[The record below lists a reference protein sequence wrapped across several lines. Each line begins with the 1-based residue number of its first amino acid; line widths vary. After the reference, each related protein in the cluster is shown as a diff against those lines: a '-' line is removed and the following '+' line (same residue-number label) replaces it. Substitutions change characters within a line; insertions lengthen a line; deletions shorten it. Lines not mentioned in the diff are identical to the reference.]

1 MTDINGKTINVGDSV
16 RFKPGLR
23 DTWLNGTVRATR
35 EASYYNG
42 FEQRI
47 DVMEAKV
54 DDGDPKDPDVMT
66 NGFHVAAWV
75 EGDWIEV
82 LSADKE

>member
-1 MTDINGKTINVGDSV
+1 MTDINGKKISVGDRI
-16 RFKPGLR
+16 RFKPSLR
-23 DTWLNGTVRATR
+23 EEWLNGTVRAIR

-47 DVMEAKV
+47 DVFEAKV
-54 DDGDPKDPDVMT
+54 DDGDPKDPDVRT
-66 NGFHVAAWV
+66 NGFHVAAWI

-82 LSADKE
+82 LTDKE